1 MLRVEA
7 PVRLEGREAA
17 LEAVVAGPAGEAALG
32 RDVSPAAFVPDC
44 LPDGAREALVLL
56 DWDHRAVRP
65 AVLRGV
71 VALGVGRLVQDVVG
85 LV

>member
-1 MLRVEA
+1 M
-7 PVRLEGREAA
+7 
-17 LEAVVAGPAGEAALG
+17 
-32 RDVSPAAFVPDC
+32 PDC
-44 LPDGAREALVLL
+44 LPDGACEALVLL
-56 DWDHRAVRP
+56 DWDHRAIRP

>member
-1 MLRVEA
+1 MLRIKA

-17 LEAVVAGPAGEAALG
+17 LEAVVAGPAREAALG
-32 RDVSPAAFVPDC
+32 RDVPAAAFVPDC
-44 LPDGAREALVLL
+44 LPDGACEALVLL
-56 DWDHRAVRP
+56 DRDHRAIWP